1 MRKSWLTLGI
11 SQAYLPGFSSE
22 LVITC
27 DITLL
32 SDNTVAEDAGF
43 LLVINGLPEVQSP
56 SPEVCLLP
64 SRAFKLES
72 VYCLVINHL
81 NALTSYTIIQSL
93 ILQHVS
99 ALLRRH

>member
-1 MRKSWLTLGI
+1 MTLGI
-11 SQAYLPGFSSE
+11 SQADLPGVSSA

-32 SDNTVAEDAGF
+32 SDSTVAGDAGF

-72 VYCLVINHL
+72 VYFLVIN
-81 NALTSYTIIQSL
+81 
-93 ILQHVS
+93 
-99 ALLRRH
+99 